1 VETDRGPPEPI
12 CTSLPLVD
20 CKTIHFKH
28 SHVMFSLHAA
38 RHCHS
43 FTLLRRSLISS
54 RTPAIRHAS
63 LKTLARPQSIV
74 RHCQPAIQRHASS
87 QNLIRAG
94 AASSLNRSMLE
105 THSGA
110 YRTSAYSIPV
120 ISSLDLLN
128 VYQGSVVRT
137 VSVGMMRIVTI
148 VVFGL
153 GVTMIA
159 PRMFF
164 DPDQSMWWVPGILVG
179 SAVPLVLTA
188 LLSAPYVSTIRVLVP
203 PSAKKSTE
211 ALMRFAER
219 VPADT
224 KVSLQS
230 MRWLPWPTH
239 KEVFFSDL
247 RRLPGRK
254 LSVNLEHIP
263 LGNESAENASKIV
276 GGRLAMRMYGRY
288 WVDMTSRNKSQ
299 APGVWEK
306 MWEQIPIK
314 GQEPLKTADRK
325 PPVMANRT
333 APPRPSS
340 GAARVSPPPPPVM
353 KGRSRGGKSRR

>member
-1 VETDRGPPEPI
+1 LTAKA
-12 CTSLPLVD
+12 L
-20 CKTIHFKH
+20 
-28 SHVMFSLHAA
+28 
-38 RHCHS
+38 
-43 FTLLRRSLISS
+43 
-54 RTPAIRHAS
+54 
-63 LKTLARPQSIV
+63 
-74 RHCQPAIQRHASS
+74 
-87 QNLIRAG
+87 
-94 AASSLNRSMLE
+94 
-105 THSGA
+105 
-110 YRTSAYSIPV
+110 AYSMTV

-128 VYQGSVVRT
+128 VYQGSVIRT
-137 VSVGMMRIVTI
+137 VCVGMMRTVTI

-159 PRMFF
+159 PRMYF
-164 DPDQSMWWVPGILVG
+164 DPDQSMWWVPAVLIG

-211 ALMRFAER
+211 ALFRFAER
-219 VPADT
+219 VPEDT
-224 KVSLQS
+224 RVSLQS

-239 KEVFFSDL
+239 KEMFFSDL
-247 RRLPGRK
+247 RRLPGRQ

-263 LGNESAENASKIV
+263 LGNEAAENASKIF

-314 GQEPLKTADRK
+314 GQEPLKIAERK
-325 PPVMANRT
+325 PLAMANRI
-333 APPRPSS
+333 APPKPSTV
-340 GAARVSPPPPPVM
+340 AARVFPPPPPVK
-353 KGRSRGGKSRR
+353 KGRSRSGKSKK